1 MRANNNARLGVPWL
15 VCLRVCP
22 SVCLLQPWVLQN
34 GWTDWSVVCGINS
47 AGPREHYWKS
57 LLHQN
62 AYPVA
67 RKKKQAENNNL
78 NKLTINMNSPHMQ
91 HEKVEIKQNNL

>member
-1 MRANNNARLGVPWL
+1 MVSYILITGY
-15 VCLRVCP
+15 
-22 SVCLLQPWVLQN
+22 SILL
-34 GWTDWSVVCGINS
+34 
-47 AGPREHYWKS
+47 WKS

-67 RKKKQAENNNL
+67 KKKQTENNNL

>member
-1 MRANNNARLGVPWL
+1 MSSSIGQFETTSFPITANEPA
-15 VCLRVCP
+15 
-22 SVCLLQPWVLQN
+22 SFY
-34 GWTDWSVVCGINS
+34 
-47 AGPREHYWKS
+47 YWKS

-67 RKKKQAENNNL
+67 KKQAENNNL